1 MTLLT
6 DLFVLVA
13 GACLG
18 SFLNVVIYRLPR
30 RMSIVAPRSFCPY
43 CGKMIQPWENIP
55 LVSFALLR
63 ARCSVCKKSISF
75 QYPLVEAITAVLTL
89 FLWLR
94 WDLSLHFVF
103 YLAFTSILVV
113 SSFID
118 FSHMMIPEILVLP
131 GIGLGIAFHIVGG
144 GIVSC
149 IAGIGLGAGLILLV
163 RLAGGALYQREV
175 MGFGD
180 VELGGLIGAFLG
192 LKYTFVAILL
202 AALIGSLA
210 GGAYLLFSGK
220 GRQMPIPFGPFLS
233 LGAVLALYIQ
243 GLNLPLLYYYL

>member
-1 MTLLT
+1 
-6 DLFVLVA
+6 
-13 GACLG
+13 
-18 SFLNVVIYRLPR
+18 
-30 RMSIVAPRSFCPY
+30 MSIIVPRSFCPY
-43 CGKMIQPWENIP
+43 CGKTIQPWENIP
-55 LVSFALLR
+55 LVSFALLGG
-63 ARCSVCKKSISF
+63 RCSICKKPISL
-75 QYPLVEAITAVLTL
+75 QYPLVEAITALLTL
-89 FLWLR
+89 SLWLR
-94 WDLSLHFVF
+94 WGLSLEFVF

-118 FSHMMIPEILVLP
+118 LSHMLIPEVLVLP
-131 GIGLGIAFHIVGG
+131 GIALGIVLHVVEGG
-144 GIVSC
+144 LVSC
-149 IAGIGLGAGLILLV
+149 LAGLGLGAGLILLI

-202 AALIGSLA
+202 AALSGSLA
-210 GGAYLLFSGK
+210 GGAYLLFSRK

-233 LGAVLALYIQ
+233 LGAILSLYVQ